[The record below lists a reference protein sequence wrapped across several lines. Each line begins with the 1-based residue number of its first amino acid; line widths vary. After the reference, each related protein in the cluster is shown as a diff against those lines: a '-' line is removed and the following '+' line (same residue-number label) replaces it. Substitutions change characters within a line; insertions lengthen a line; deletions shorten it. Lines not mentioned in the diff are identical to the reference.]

1 MSWFSSFV
9 NGVTN
14 AIKNPITV
22 ITAGIYALSGNYAMA
37 AATIA
42 AAGAANA
49 LAPSPQ
55 APPQYSDFASEAIN
69 RTQMIK
75 QPIVPRRFVY
85 GETRVSG
92 VLGHIES
99 TGNDEYLHL
108 VILLASHEIDS
119 FQQIYLNDEALTLDG
134 SGNATSPSRYVGKV
148 RVLVHTGST
157 TQTADPTLVSESAV
171 WTTNHRLQGIAY
183 MYVKLTFDNDVF
195 PTGIP
200 NFSAKI
206 RGKKVYDPRTT
217 STAYSANPALAIRDY
232 LTDTSYGLGCDAT
245 EINDTAII
253 GAANDCD
260 VNFSTAAG
268 GTEKQYEI
276 NGTLTTSNSPK
287 RILEEMVTSCGG
299 IVSYVNGKFT
309 LKVAKFQLSSP
320 FITLDEDDVT
330 GPITI
335 QTKRSKRDNYNAIKG
350 VFSPS
355 STNYVPTDY
364 PALTSSTFETE
375 DGGLRKFLDYDLP
388 YTTSASMAQRLARIA
403 LFRNRQ
409 QVTLSA
415 QFTMK
420 AFDLSVGDNVQIT
433 NDRFGFTGWG
443 SKIFEVVEWSFGI
456 SDDDNGMPVMKVTLF
471 LREIVSSVYSWNTSL
486 EKDFTVDNTNLPNPF
501 SVPAPT
507 LTAFDEL
514 DLFNQQAISVLVANV
529 ESTSIYA
536 DQFEVQ
542 AKLSTETVYK
552 SLGIGS
558 GNRFTLVNV
567 KAGGLYNVRARS
579 ISSLGVKSAFATVNH
594 TIVGQANVASDVT
607 NFSVN
612 IVGPSADLSWTAS
625 TDADLSHYVIRHSP
639 LTTGATFNNAQ
650 TVVKKVP
657 RPTNTVITPAK
668 TGTYFVKAV
677 NKFGF
682 QSANAASS
690 VALVNQIDNLNLA
703 TSLSEHTDFG
713 GTKTTCVVIDDILRI
728 DTTNLFDSV
737 AGNFDDAAGL
747 FGGGSGTGFVASS
760 ATYDFEN
767 YIDLGAVFTANATA
781 TLKFTQ
787 LSQHS
792 GTPAGGATDVDLFV
806 GTTSDDPAGSPSWS
820 AYRQFVVGTYTARAL
835 RFRAV
840 LTSTDSKE
848 TPAISELTAEI
859 RLPTRT
865 QSENDIQSGA
875 SAKAITFASA
885 FKSLGAVSISVGD
898 MQSGDYYAI
907 TSKSASGFTITFFNS
922 SNAAVDRLF
931 DYVAT
936 GF

>member
-9 NGVTN
+9 RGVKR
-14 AIKNPITV
+14 AIKDPITV
-22 ITAGIYALSGNYAMA
+22 ITAGVYALTGNYAMA

-42 AAGAANA
+42 ASGAANA
-49 LAPSPQ
+49 LAPAPQ
-55 APPQYSDFASEAIN
+55 APAQYSDFASEALN

-75 QPIVPRRFVY
+75 QPIVARRFVY
-85 GETRVSG
+85 GETRLSG

-99 TGNDEYLHL
+99 TGSDEYLHL
-108 VILLASHEIDS
+108 VILLAAHEIDS
-119 FQQIYLNDEALTLDG
+119 FQTIYLNDEALTLDG
-134 SGNATSPSRYVGKV
+134 SNNVTSPSRFDGKV
-148 RVLVHTGST
+148 RVKLHTGST
-157 TQTADPTLVSESAV
+157 TQTADADLVSESAV
-171 WTTNHRLQGIAY
+171 WTSNHRLQGIAY
-183 MYVKLTFDNDVF
+183 MYVRLRFDNDVF

-200 NFSAKI
+200 NFSAKV

-245 EINDTAII
+245 EINDTDITA
-253 GAANDCD
+253 AANDCD
-260 VNFSTAAG
+260 VNFTTGAG
-268 GTEKQYEI
+268 GIEKQYEI

-309 LKVAKFQLSSP
+309 LKVAKFRSP
-320 FITLDEDDVT
+320 LITLNEDDII
-330 GPITI
+330 GSISI

-350 VFSPS
+350 VFSPAA
-355 STNYVPTDY
+355 TNYVPTDY
-364 PALTSSTFETE
+364 PALTSSTFQTE

-388 YTTSASMAQRLARIA
+388 YTTSQSMAQRLSRIA
-403 LFRNRQ
+403 LLRNRQ
-409 QVTLSA
+409 QLTISS

-420 AFDLSVGDNVQIT
+420 AFDLSVGDTVQIT

-456 SDDDNGMPVMKVTLF
+456 SDDSNGMPVMNVTLF
-471 LREIVSSVYSWNTSL
+471 AREIVSSVYTWSTSL
-486 EKDFTVDNTNLPNPF
+486 EKNFTNDNTTLPNPF
-501 SVPAPT
+501 NVPAPT

-514 DLFNQQAISVLVANV
+514 DLFNQQAVSVLVANV

-536 DQFEVQ
+536 NQFEAQ

-579 ISSLGVKSAFATVNH
+579 ISGLGVKSAFATVNH
-594 TIVGQANVASDVT
+594 TIVAQANPASDVT

-612 IVGPSADLSWTAS
+612 IVGASADLSWTAS

-690 VALVNQIDNLNLA
+690 VALVDQIDDLNLV
-703 TSLSEHTDFG
+703 TSLSEHSDFT
-713 GTKTTCVVIDDILRI
+713 GTKTDCVVIDDILRI

-737 AGNFDDAAGL
+737 AGNFDDATGL
-747 FGGGSGTGFVASS
+747 FGGGSGSGFIASS
-760 ATYDFEN
+760 GTYDFDG
-767 YIDLGAVFTANATA
+767 YIDLGAVFTANTTA

-787 LSQHS
+787 LSQHT

-806 GTTSDDPAGSPSWS
+806 STTQDDPAGSPSWT
-820 AYRQFVVGTYTARAL
+820 AYRQFVVGTFTARAL

-865 QSENDIQSGA
+865 QSDNDIQSGA
-875 SAKAITFASA
+875 GSKAVTFGSA
-885 FKSLGAVSISVGD
+885 FKSLRAVSISVGD

-907 TSKSASGFTITFFNS
+907 TSKSASGFTITFYNS

>member
-9 NGVTN
+9 RGVKR
-14 AIKNPITV
+14 AIKDPITLV
-22 ITAGIYALSGNYAMA
+22 TAGVYALTGNYAMA
-37 AATIA
+37 ATTIA
-42 AAGAANA
+42 ASGAANA
-49 LAPSPQ
+49 LAPAPQ
-55 APPQYSDFASEAIN
+55 APTAAQYSDFASEALN

-75 QPIVPRRFVY
+75 QPIVSRRFVY
-85 GETRVSG
+85 GETRLSG

-99 TGNDEYLHL
+99 TGSDEYLHL

-119 FQQIYLNDEALTLDG
+119 FQTIYLNDEALTLDG
-134 SGNATSPSRYVGKV
+134 SGNVTSPSRFDGKV
-148 RVLVHTGST
+148 RVKLHTGST
-157 TQTADPTLVSESAV
+157 TQTADADLVSESAV
-171 WTTNHRLQGIAY
+171 WTSNHRLQGIAY
-183 MYVKLTFDNDVF
+183 MYVRLRFDNDVF

-206 RGKKVYDPRTT
+206 RGKKLYDPRTT
-217 STAYSANPALAIRDY
+217 TTVYSANPALAIRDY
-232 LTDTSYGLGCDAT
+232 LTDTSYGLGCDAA
-245 EINDTAII
+245 EINDTDFIA
-253 GAANDCD
+253 AANGCEA
-260 VNFSTAAG
+260 SIPLAAG
-268 GTEKQYEI
+268 GTENRYEI
-276 NGTLTTSNSPK
+276 HGTLATNNSPK

-299 IVSYVNGKFT
+299 TVSYVNGKFT
-309 LKVAKFQLSSP
+309 LKIAEYRLSTIV
-320 FITLDEDDVT
+320 FDEDDIT
-330 GPITI
+330 SPITI
-335 QTKRSKRDNYNAIKG
+335 STKRSKRDNYNAVKG
-350 VFSPS
+350 VFSPPT
-355 STNYVPTDY
+355 TNYVPTDY
-364 PALTSSTFETE
+364 PALTVSSFETD
-375 DGGLRKFLDYDLP
+375 DGGLRKFLDYNLP
-388 YTTSASMAQRLARIA
+388 YTTSHTMAQRLARIA
-403 LFRNRQ
+403 LYRNRQ
-409 QVTLSA
+409 QITMSA
-415 QFTMK
+415 TFTMK
-420 AFDLSVGDNVQIT
+420 AFDVSVGDSVQIS
-433 NDRFGFTGWG
+433 NSRLGFVG
-443 SKIFEVVEWSFGI
+443 KIFEVAEWSFSV
-456 SDDDNGMPVMKVTLF
+456 SDDDNGMPVMNVTLF
-471 LREIVSSVYSWNTSL
+471 LRETNSAVYTWLTGF
-486 EKDFTVDNTNLPNPF
+486 EKFFELDNTNLPNPF

-529 ESTSIYA
+529 ESTSVYA

-542 AKLSTETVYK
+542 AKLSTDTVYK

-567 KAGGLYNVRARS
+567 QAGGVYNIRARS
-579 ISSLGVKSAFATVNH
+579 ISSLGVKSAFATLNH
-594 TIVGQANVASDVT
+594 TIVGQAAVASDVT

-612 IVGPSADLSWTAS
+612 IVGANADLSWTAS

-690 VALVNQIDNLNLA
+690 VALVDQIDDLNLV
-703 TSLSEHTDFG
+703 TSLSEHSDFT
-713 GTKTTCVVIDDILRI
+713 GTKTDCVVIDDILRL

-737 AGNFDDAAGL
+737 AGNFDDATGL
-747 FGGGSGTGFVASS
+747 FGGGSGSGFIASS
-760 ATYDFEN
+760 GTYDFDG
-767 YIDLGAVFTANATA
+767 YIDLGAVFTANTTA

-787 LSQHS
+787 LSQHT

-806 GTTSDDPAGSPSWS
+806 STTTDDPAGSPTWT
-820 AYRQFVVGTYTARAL
+820 AYRQFVVGAYTARAL

-840 LTSTDSKE
+840 LTSTDSAE

-865 QSENDIQSGA
+865 QSANDIQSGA
-875 SAKAITFASA
+875 GAKAVTFATP

-907 TSKSASGFTITFFNS
+907 TSKSASGFTITFYNS